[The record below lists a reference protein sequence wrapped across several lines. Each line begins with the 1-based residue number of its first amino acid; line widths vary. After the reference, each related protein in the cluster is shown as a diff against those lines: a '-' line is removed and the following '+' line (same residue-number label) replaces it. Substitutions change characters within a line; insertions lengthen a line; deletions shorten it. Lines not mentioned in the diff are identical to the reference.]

1 MPPLLI
7 AVIPAFGLAA
17 VSVVTPLTPAG
28 APENTPVPLSTVVE
42 VIAVLALYV
51 MAPGVTVASNCAG
64 VIVKVPDVYETVQV
78 EQLTGEPVASVRFS
92 GTSA

>member
-1 MPPLLI
+1 M
-7 AVIPAFGLAA
+7 
-17 VSVVTPLTPAG
+17 SVVTPLTPAG

-64 VIVKVPDVYETVQV
+64 VIVKVPEVYET
-78 EQLTGEPVASVRFS
+78 EQDRHLAFELVRVKLA
-92 GTSA
+92 GTKA